1 LRSIREEG
9 SWWGGKAYYDFVIA
23 RFTLTGSLSEN
34 FGSHGKAVIDFGGGD
49 DALYDLKIE
58 EDGKILAV
66 GCSDGKFA
74 VASLWPDGRLVE
86 TFGEGGKAVGSS
98 AGSCHSEM
106 LYNPEASAIAF
117 QPDGMILT
125 LQLIGGNKYI
135 LARYRGTSTRLP
147 QEMEMA
153 PPSSDEE
160 EGPLPPQVLMPPG
173 EADVEDEEE
182 ERPPVRAVPRQI
194 APSSEQ
200 TAPSSEEQVE

>member
-1 LRSIREEG
+1 MS
-9 SWWGGKAYYDFVIA
+9 S
-23 RFTLTGSLSEN
+23 
-34 FGSHGKAVIDFGGGD
+34 
-49 DALYDLKIE
+49 LYDLKIE
-58 EDGKILAV
+58 EDGKIVAV

-74 VASLWPDGRLVE
+74 VAHLLPNGRLVE

-98 AGSCHSEM
+98 PGTCHSWITAS
-106 LYNPEASAIAF
+106 PEANAIAF

-125 LQLIGGNKYI
+125 LQLIGGDKYI

-147 QEMEMA
+147 QEMEMV
-153 PPSSDEE
+153 PPSSGEE
-160 EGPLPPQVLMPPG
+160 EEPLPPQVLIPG
-173 EADVEDEEE
+173 EADVEDDEE